1 MPSIRSRADNGLLF
15 FDFRFQ
21 GDRCR
26 EQTLLSDTP
35 ANRKKLEKVLA
46 RIDAEIAAGTFA
58 YANYFPNSKAL
69 KRFAR
74 ANLEKAGV
82 AAVTEAIAESAE
94 KPTVEPMANGPLFC
108 EFSAQWFKE
117 HEIEWRR
124 SHIRSLRSTLD
135 ARLIPH
141 FGQKVVSSITKSDIL
156 AYRATLAKVKGR
168 GDKEGL
174 SPKRI
179 NEIIGTLCQI
189 IDEAADRFEFTTP
202 TTNIKRLRVRK
213 VDVDPFSLQDVQSIL
228 ATVRAD
234 YRNYFT
240 VRFFTG
246 MRTGEVHGL
255 KWRYVDFERRLIR
268 VRETVVLGEDEYT
281 KTDGSQRDIQMSQPV
296 VEALTK
302 QYEVTGKLS
311 DYVFCNLM
319 GAPLDNKNFTDRIW
333 YPLLRHLG
341 MTERRPYQMRHTAA
355 TLWLASG
362 EAPEWIARQLG
373 HTSTEMLFRVY
384 SRYVPNLTRQDGS
397 AMERLLASRL
407 ATGKV
412 LRMDGAHLQQ
422 VGDSNLFAEAGG
434 SERATMPVPKPRGVA
449 VGALER
455 ARTNWSR
462 TSQDITLPERHA
474 GEDPQP
480 PPPGA
485 MRTHVRRLNPLHA

>member
-1 MPSIRSRADNGLLF
+1 MEQFSMAKVTVRNETGKLVM
-15 FDFRFQ
+15 DFTYRNV
-21 GDRCR
+21 RCR
-26 EQTLLSDTP
+26 EQTALPDTLQ
-35 ANRKKLEKVLA
+35 NRKRVEVVLEK
-46 RIDAEIAAGTFA
+46 IK
-58 YANYFPNSKAL
+58 KAL
-69 KRFAR
+69 KNGTFQYRDYFP
-74 ANLEKAGV
+74 
-82 AAVTEAIAESAE
+82 ESALASRFDPAAAIDVG
-94 KPTVEPMANGPLFC
+94 KSIQSPVNSSSPHFQDFA
-108 EFSAQWFKE
+108 SQWFKE

-135 ARLIPH
+135 GRLIPH

>member
-1 MPSIRSRADNGLLF
+1 MAKVTVRNETGKLVM
-15 FDFRFQ
+15 DFTYRNV
-21 GDRCR
+21 RCR
-26 EQTLLSDTP
+26 EQTALPDTLQ
-35 ANRKKLEKVLA
+35 NRKRVEVVLEK
-46 RIDAEIAAGTFA
+46 IK
-58 YANYFPNSKAL
+58 KAL
-69 KRFAR
+69 KNGTFQYRDYFP
-74 ANLEKAGV
+74 
-82 AAVTEAIAESAE
+82 ESALASRFDPAAAIDVG
-94 KPTVEPMANGPLFC
+94 KSIQSPVNSSSPHFQDFA
-108 EFSAQWFKE
+108 SQWFKE

-135 ARLIPH
+135 GRLIPH

-355 TLWLASG
+355 TLWLAPG
-362 EAPEWIARQLG
+362 EAPEWIARQRG
-373 HTSTEMLFRVY
+373 PTPTEMLFRVY

-434 SERATMPVPKPRGVA
+434 SKRATMPVPKPRGVA

-462 TSQDITLPERHA
+462 PSQDITLPERHA

>member
-1 MPSIRSRADNGLLF
+1 MAKVTVRNETGKLVM
-15 FDFRFQ
+15 DFTYRNV
-21 GDRCR
+21 RCR
-26 EQTLLSDTP
+26 EQTALPDTLQ
-35 ANRKKLEKVLA
+35 NRKRVEVVLEK
-46 RIDAEIAAGTFA
+46 IK
-58 YANYFPNSKAL
+58 KAL
-69 KRFAR
+69 KNGTFQYRDYFP
-74 ANLEKAGV
+74 
-82 AAVTEAIAESAE
+82 ESALASRFDPAAAIDVG
-94 KPTVEPMANGPLFC
+94 KSIQSPVNSSSPHFQDFA
-108 EFSAQWFKE
+108 SQWFKE

-135 ARLIPH
+135 GRLIPH

-296 VEALTK
+296 VEALAK

>member
-1 MPSIRSRADNGLLF
+1 MEQFSMAKVTVRNETGKLVV
-15 FDFRFQ
+15 DFTYRNV
-21 GDRCR
+21 RCR
-26 EQTLLSDTP
+26 EQTALPDTLQ
-35 ANRKKLEKVLA
+35 NRKRVEVVLEK
-46 RIDAEIAAGTFA
+46 IK
-58 YANYFPNSKAL
+58 KAL
-69 KRFAR
+69 KNGTFQYRDYFP
-74 ANLEKAGV
+74 
-82 AAVTEAIAESAE
+82 ESALASRSDPAAAIDVG
-94 KPTVEPMANGPLFC
+94 KSIQSPVNSSSPHFQDFA
-108 EFSAQWFKE
+108 SQWFKE